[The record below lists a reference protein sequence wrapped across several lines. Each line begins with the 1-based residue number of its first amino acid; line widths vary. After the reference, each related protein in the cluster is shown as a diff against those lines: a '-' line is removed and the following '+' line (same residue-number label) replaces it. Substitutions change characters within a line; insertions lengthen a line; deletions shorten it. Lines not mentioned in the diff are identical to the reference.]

1 MASMSR
7 TIERNKKHRKTA
19 VAYGRYSSNNQR
31 EESIDA
37 QLRAIREYCE
47 KENIELIEVFTD
59 EAITGKT
66 DDREDFQKMINQLLK
81 GHIQVDY
88 VLVHKFNRFARNKFD
103 SALYKKKLRDIGVKV
118 VSVTQ
123 KIDDTP
129 EGELLEG
136 FLETIDQY
144 YSANL
149 AVEVRKG
156 LRENA
161 LKGKHAGGQVLFG
174 YSLDN
179 EGYYVPN
186 ENAPIVK
193 RIFQEYAAGY
203 NKTDI
208 CERLNAEGY
217 RNQRGKK
224 FNTRTLYD
232 LLRNE
237 KYIGNYIYTIDKK
250 ETIRLDGIIKDH
262 PIDKELWNT
271 VQKLCKEASE
281 EVQARQRTGKR
292 YYHLTGKAFCTCCG
306 EHISGAGSKRSGGHN
321 GNKDGKLNYYYKC
334 VGKVKH
340 KNGCKNPSLNKDW
353 FELGVLNAV
362 TSVVMNDNYIEQ
374 IAQTAYEEILAM
386 RNEPVIS
393 TAQLQKE
400 LAQIFKKQEKLTDL
414 YLDGEMSKEMLD
426 NKNGELTRRRFQIEE
441 ELDKRKNVLEAED
454 IQPKDIA
461 NFITQFV
468 EDTKEDCESID
479 DEFMRIM
486 LNVFVKRV
494 DVSKEEVVVHIHT
507 PFSRMD
513 SGDNVCFAGVIHRL
527 TPVEMMRTIPRKKNV
542 HGKIFN

>member
-7 TIERNKKHRKTA
+7 SIERNKMRRKVA
-19 VAYGRYSSNNQR
+19 VAYARFSSNNQR

-47 KENIELIEVFTD
+47 KENIELIAEFTD
-59 EAITGKT
+59 EAVSGKT
-66 DDREDFQKMINQLLK
+66 DDREDFQNMVNQLLK
-81 GHIQVDY
+81 GHLQVDY

-103 SALYKKKLRDIGVKV
+103 SALYKKKLRDIDIRV

-174 YSLDN
+174 YSLDKD
-179 EGYYVPN
+179 GYYVPN
-186 ENAPIVK
+186 ENAKIVK
-193 RIFQEYAAGY
+193 RIFEEYAMGY
-203 NKTDI
+203 SKTDI

-224 FNTRTLYD
+224 FNTRTIYD

-237 KYIGNYIYTIDKK
+237 KYIGNYVYTIDKK
-250 ETIRLDGIIKDH
+250 ETIRLDGIIKNP
-262 PIDKELWNT
+262 PINKELWST
-271 VQKLCKEASE
+271 VQKLCKETSE
-281 EVQARQRTGKR
+281 NVQSRQRTAKNH
-292 YYHLTGKAFCTCCG
+292 YHLTGKAFCTCCN
-306 EHISGAGSKRSGGHN
+306 EHICGAGSKRSGGHN
-321 GNKDGKLNYYYKC
+321 GKKDGKLNYYYKC

-353 FELGVLNAV
+353 FESKVLESIMN
-362 TSVVMNDNYIEQ
+362 VVMDENQVKE
-374 IAQTAYEEILAM
+374 IAKIAYEEIVSM
-386 RNEPVIS
+386 RKEPVVS
-393 TAQLQKE
+393 TVQLKKE
-400 LAQIFKKQEKLTDL
+400 LSQIFKRQERLADL
-414 YLDGEMSKEMLD
+414 YMDGNMSKEMLD
-426 NKNGELTRRRFQIEE
+426 EKNGELTRRRFQIEE
-441 ELDKRKNVLEAED
+441 ELEKRKSVLEADDIKIED
-454 IQPKDIA
+454 IE
-461 NFITQFV
+461 NFIIKFV
-468 EDTKEDCESID
+468 EDTKEDCQSLD

-486 LNVFVKRV
+486 TNVFVKRV
-494 DVSKEEVVVHIHT
+494 DVSIEEVVVHIHT

-513 SGDNVCFAGVIHRL
+513 GGDNVCFGGVIHRL
-527 TPVEMMRTIPRKKNV
+527 SPIEIQRTFQRKKHI
-542 HGKIFN
+542 HGKNI

>member
-1 MASMSR
+1 MASVSR
-7 TIERNKKHRKTA
+7 TIERNIGRRKYA
-19 VAYGRYSSNNQR
+19 VAYARYSSNNQR

-47 KENIELIEVFTD
+47 KENIELIAVFTD

-66 DDREDFQKMINQLLK
+66 DDREDFQNMINQLLK
-81 GHIQVDY
+81 GHLQVDY

-103 SALYKKKLRDIGVKV
+103 SALYKKKLRDIDVKV

-174 YSLDN
+174 YSLDE

-186 ENAPIVK
+186 ENAKIVK
-193 RIFQEYAAGY
+193 RIFEEFAMGY
-203 NKTDI
+203 PKTDI
-208 CERLNAEGY
+208 CERLNEEGY

-224 FNTRTLYD
+224 FNTRTIYD

-237 KYIGNYIYTIDKK
+237 KYIGNYVYTIDKK

-271 VQKLCKEASE
+271 VQRLCKEASE
-281 EVQARQRTGKR
+281 ATQARQRTKQR
-292 YYHLTGKAFCTCCG
+292 YYHLTGKTFCSCCG
-306 EHISGAGSKRSGGHN
+306 EHIAGAGSKRSGGH
-321 GNKDGKLNYYYKC
+321 GKKDGKLNYYYKC

-340 KNGCKNPSLNKDW
+340 KNGCKNRSLNKDW
-353 FELGVLNAV
+353 FESKVLKTV
-362 TSVVMNDNYIEQ
+362 TDIVMDKNQ
-374 IAQTAYEEILAM
+374 IKEIAAIAYEEILAT
-386 RNEPVIS
+386 RDKPTVS
-393 TAQLQKE
+393 TAQLKRE
-400 LAQIFKKQEKLTDL
+400 LSQILSKQEKLTDL
-414 YLDGEMSKEMLD
+414 YLDGTLKKEMLD
-426 NKNGELTRRRFQIEE
+426 SKNGELTRRQYQIEE
-441 ELDKRKNVLEAED
+441 ELEKRKNILEAED
-454 IQPKDIA
+454 IRQEDIE
-461 NFITQFV
+461 NYITQFI
-468 EDTKEDCESID
+468 EDVKADCSGID

-494 DVSKEEVVVHIHT
+494 DVSDDEVVVSIHT

-513 SGDNVCFAGVIHRL
+513 RGDNVCFGGVICRL
-527 TPVEMMRTIPRKKNV
+527 ATVNLIRSFPRKKNT
-542 HGKIFN
+542 HGKNI

>member
-7 TIERNKKHRKTA
+7 TIERNKKRKKIA
-19 VAYGRYSSNNQR
+19 VAYARFSSNNQR

-47 KENIELIEVFTD
+47 RENIELIAEFVD
-59 EAITGKT
+59 EAVSGKT
-66 DDREDFQKMINQLLK
+66 DVREDFQNMINQLLK
-81 GHIQVDY
+81 GHLQVDY

-103 SALYKKKLRDIGVKV
+103 SALYKKKLRDIDVKV

-174 YSLDN
+174 YSLDDD
-179 EGYYVPN
+179 GYYVPN
-186 ENAPIVK
+186 ENAKIVK
-193 RIFQEYAAGY
+193 RIFEEFAMGY
-203 NKTDI
+203 SKTDI
-208 CERLNAEGY
+208 CERLNSEGY

-237 KYIGNYIYTIDKK
+237 KYIGNYVYTIDKK

-262 PIDKELWNT
+262 PIDRELWNT
-271 VQKLCKEASE
+271 VQRLCKESSE
-281 EVQARQRTGKR
+281 NVQSRQRTKKN

-306 EHISGAGSKRSGGHN
+306 EHICGAGSKRSGGHN
-321 GNKDGKLNYYYKC
+321 GKKDGKLNYYYKC

-353 FELGVLNAV
+353 FESNVLKTV
-362 TSVVMNDNYIEQ
+362 TDIVMNEEQ
-374 IAQTAYEEILAM
+374 VNEIAKLAYEEIVSM
-386 RNEPVIS
+386 RNEPIIS
-393 TAQLQKE
+393 TAQLKKE
-400 LAQIFKKQEKLTDL
+400 LSQIFKKQERLTDL

-426 NKNGELTRRRFQIEE
+426 EKNGELTRRKFQIEE
-441 ELDKRKNVLEAED
+441 ELEKRKNVLEAED
-454 IQPKDIA
+454 IKVEDIK

-468 EDTKEDCESID
+468 EDAKEDCKTID
-479 DEFMRIM
+479 DEFMRVM
-486 LNVFVKRV
+486 TNVFVKRV
-494 DVSKEEVVVHIHT
+494 DVSKEEVTVYIHT
-507 PFSRMD
+507 LFNRMD
-513 SGDNVCFAGVIHRL
+513 VGDNVCFGGVIHRL
-527 TPVEMMRTIPRKKNV
+527 TPIEIKQSFSRKNKN
-542 HGKIFN
+542 I

>member
-7 TIERNKKHRKTA
+7 TIKRDMVRKTA
-19 VAYGRYSSNNQR
+19 IAYARYSSNNQR

-66 DDREDFQKMINQLLK
+66 DDREDFQNMINKLLK

-103 SALYKKKLRDIGVKV
+103 SALYKKKLRDIGIRV

-174 YSLDN
+174 YSLDD

-186 ENAPIVK
+186 ENAKIVR
-193 RIFQEYAAGY
+193 RIFEEYADGVP
-203 NKTDI
+203 KTDI
-208 CERLNAEGY
+208 CERLNNEGY
-217 RNQRGKK
+217 RNQRGKR
-224 FNTRTLYD
+224 FNTRTLSD
-232 LLRNE
+232 LLKNE
-237 KYIGNYIYTIDKK
+237 KYIGNYVYTIDKK
-250 ETIRLDGIIKDH
+250 ETIRLDGIIKNH
-262 PIDKELWNT
+262 PIDRELWNT
-271 VQKLCKEASE
+271 VQKLCRESSEAT
-281 EVQARQRTGKR
+281 QARQRTKER
-292 YYHLTGKAFCTCCG
+292 YYHLTGKAVCTCCG
-306 EHISGAGSKRSGGHN
+306 EHICGAGSKRSGGHN
-321 GNKDGKLNYYYKC
+321 GKKDGKLNYYYKC

-353 FELGVLNAV
+353 FESKVLKAV
-362 TSVVMNDNYIEQ
+362 TDIVMDESHIKQ
-374 IAQTAYEEILAM
+374 IAQTAYEEVLSL
-386 RNEPVIS
+386 RNTPTVS
-393 TAQLQKE
+393 TAQLKKE
-400 LAQIFKKQEKLTDL
+400 LTQINQRQERLADL
-414 YLDGEMSKEMLD
+414 YMDGSMSKEMLD
-426 NKNGELTRRRFQIEE
+426 EKNGELTRRKFQIEE
-441 ELDKRKNVLEAED
+441 ELEKRKNVMEAED
-454 IQPKDIA
+454 IQPEDIE
-461 NFITQFV
+461 NFIVQFI
-468 EDTKEDCESID
+468 EDTKEDCDSIE

-486 LNVFVKRV
+486 FNVFVKEV
-494 DVSKEEVVVHIHT
+494 EVSEKEVVVHVHT
-507 PFSRMD
+507 QFSRMD
-513 SGDNVCFAGVIHRL
+513 SGDNVRFTGVICRL
-527 TPVEMMRTIPRKKNV
+527 SPVEIVQIFPRKQNV
-542 HGKIFN
+542 HGKNI